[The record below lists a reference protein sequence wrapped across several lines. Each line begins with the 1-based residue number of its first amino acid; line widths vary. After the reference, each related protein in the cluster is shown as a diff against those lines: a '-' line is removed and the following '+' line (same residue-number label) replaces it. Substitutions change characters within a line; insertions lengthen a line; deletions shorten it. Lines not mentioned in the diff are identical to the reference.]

1 MDQKKHI
8 LCIVGTRPEGI
19 KMAPLIKALKGEPW
33 ARVTV
38 LATAQHRGLLDQ
50 VLSLFAI
57 QPDVDLDIM
66 RPNQTLPELTARLIT
81 ALDEK
86 FAEIA
91 PDVVLAQGDTTT
103 VMTAAL
109 VAFYRRISF
118 GHVEAGLRTHDL
130 NNPFPEEMNRLVA
143 GHLARWHFVP
153 TERSRQNLLR
163 EGIADAAIHVTGNT
177 VIDALLDVAAT
188 KWPLD
193 IPLDPNKRLV
203 LVTAH
208 RRENFGEPFRAICR
222 AVRQLVDR
230 HADIEV
236 LYPVHPNPNVQATA
250 HELLGGHPRIRLC
263 EPLDYAPFVEVQKR
277 AYLIL
282 TDSGGVQEEA
292 PALGKPVLVLR
303 TETERPEA
311 VDEGVVRLVGTDQAL
326 ILEEASRLLD
336 SASAYREMARGVS
349 PYGDGLAA
357 QRIVAVLRNAIHAN
371 GAIPDLCDVMIR

>member
-1 MDQKKHI
+1 MKEAKHI

-19 KMAPLIKALKGEPW
+19 KMAPLIQALKREPW

-38 LATAQHRGLLDQ
+38 LATAQHRALLDQ
-50 VLSLFAI
+50 VLALFGI
-57 QPDVDLDIM
+57 VPDVDLDIM
-66 RPNQTLPELTARLIT
+66 RPNQALPELTARLIT

-86 FAEIA
+86 FGELA

-109 VAFYRRISF
+109 VAFYRRIPF

-130 NNPFPEEMNRLVA
+130 DNPFPEEMNRLVA

-177 VIDALLDVAAT
+177 VIDALLEVAAAD
-188 KWPLD
+188 WPLD
-193 IPLDPNKRLV
+193 IQLDAGKRLV

-208 RRENFGEPFRAICR
+208 RRENFGEPFRAVCCAI
-222 AVRQLVDR
+222 RQLVDR
-230 HADIEV
+230 YPDIEV
-236 LYPVHPNPNVQATA
+236 LYPVHPNPNVRATA
-250 HELLGGHPRIRLC
+250 HELLGDHPRIRLC
-263 EPLDYAPFVEVQKR
+263 PPLDYAPFVEAQKR
-277 AYLIL
+277 AHLIL

-311 VDEGVVRLVGTDQAL
+311 VDEGVVRLVGTDEAH
-326 ILEEASRLLD
+326 IVAEASRLLD
-336 SASAYREMARGVS
+336 SEAAYREMARGVS
-349 PYGDGLAA
+349 PYGDGMAA
-357 QRIVAVLRNAIHAN
+357 RRIVDVLRDA
-371 GAIPDLCDVMIR
+371 LCADTGGS

>member
-193 IPLDPNKRLV
+193 
-203 LVTAH
+203 
-208 RRENFGEPFRAICR
+208 
-222 AVRQLVDR
+222 
-230 HADIEV
+230 
-236 LYPVHPNPNVQATA
+236 
-250 HELLGGHPRIRLC
+250 
-263 EPLDYAPFVEVQKR
+263 
-277 AYLIL
+277 
-282 TDSGGVQEEA
+282 
-292 PALGKPVLVLR
+292 
-303 TETERPEA
+303 
-311 VDEGVVRLVGTDQAL
+311 
-326 ILEEASRLLD
+326 
-336 SASAYREMARGVS
+336 
-349 PYGDGLAA
+349 
-357 QRIVAVLRNAIHAN
+357 
-371 GAIPDLCDVMIR
+371 

>member
-1 MDQKKHI
+1 MDNSKRI

-19 KMAPLIKALKGEPW
+19 KMAPLIKALKREPW

-50 VLSLFAI
+50 VLSLFDI

-66 RPNQTLPELTARLIT
+66 RPNQALPELTARLIT

-86 FAEIA
+86 FVELA

-103 VMTAAL
+103 VMTTAL
-109 VAFYRRISF
+109 VAFYRRIPF

-130 NNPFPEEMNRLVA
+130 DNPFPEEMNRLVA

-153 TERSRQNLLR
+153 TEHSRQNLLR
-163 EGIADAAIHVTGNT
+163 EGIADTAIHVTGNT
-177 VIDALLDVAAT
+177 VIDALLEVAAAE
-188 KWPLD
+188 WPLG
-193 IPLDPNKRLV
+193 IPLDPSKRLI

-222 AVRQLVDR
+222 AIRQLVDR
-230 HADIEV
+230 YEDTEV

-263 EPLDYAPFVEVQKR
+263 EPLDYAPFVEAQKR

-311 VDEGVVRLVGTDQAL
+311 VDEGVVRLVGTDQAS
-326 ILEEASRLLD
+326 IVAEASRLLD
-336 SASAYREMARGVS
+336 SDSAYSDMARGVS

-357 QRIVAVLRNAIHAN
+357 QRIVAVLRNALDTKKAET
-371 GAIPDLCDVMIR
+371 